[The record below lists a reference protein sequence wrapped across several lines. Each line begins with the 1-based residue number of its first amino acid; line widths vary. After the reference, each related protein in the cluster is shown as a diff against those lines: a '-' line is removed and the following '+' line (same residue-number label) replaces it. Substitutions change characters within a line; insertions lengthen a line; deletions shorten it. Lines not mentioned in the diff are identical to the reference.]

1 MGSMSKDG
9 ETYTVPITLIALH
22 HGEFALPKVTITAL
36 PMSGA
41 VTMGSMAIPSIETY
55 QEHGA
60 EKILVLPRGGRT
72 TFVVSMGPG

>member
-1 MGSMSKDG
+1 
-9 ETYTVPITLIALH
+9 
-22 HGEFALPKVTITAL
+22 
-36 PMSGA
+36 MSGA
-41 VTMGSMAIPSIETY
+41 VTMGAMAIPSIETY